1 MDTKYQRTEN
11 GFDWKNLTLFLITVG
26 AVTLCALMLRPFLP
40 AITGAVVL
48 AIVTQR
54 PYHWMAARQRS
65 ATLAAALTLILV
77 TLCIVAPA
85 IFLAQNL
92 GHHLFAVIRTFQN
105 GTAEQG
111 FQTFLDQFPRIAAA
125 LHYSADNVNLGQALE
140 KSVGFV
146 AAKSAL
152 FLGGSLTAVA
162 QIIIMLF
169 LLFFLYRDGDRGLSA
184 LRSILPLN
192 ANEMDYLLSRVAD
205 TIRATFLGRF
215 VVVGTQG
222 VVAGITFASLG
233 IAGATV
239 LGIMTALCSVVP
251 SFGAFVVWLP
261 VAIYLGITHHWLRAV
276 ILVAIGSLIIST
288 MDNFLYPVLVG
299 TRLRLHTVPI
309 FLSLLGGI
317 VLFGISGL
325 VLGPIVFSVT
335 ESLLLIW
342 GAKVRADTTAPDGA
356 L

>member
-1 MDTKYQRTEN
+1 M
-11 GFDWKNLTLFLITVG
+11 
-26 AVTLCALMLRPFLP
+26 
-40 AITGAVVL
+40 
-48 AIVTQR
+48 
-54 PYHWMAARQRS
+54 
-65 ATLAAALTLILV
+65 
-77 TLCIVAPA
+77 
-85 IFLAQNL
+85 
-92 GHHLFAVIRTFQN
+92 
-105 GTAEQG
+105 
-111 FQTFLDQFPRIAAA
+111 
-125 LHYSADNVNLGQALE
+125 
-140 KSVGFV
+140 GFV

-342 GAKVRADTTAPDGA
+342 GAKVRADTTAPDRA

>member
-1 MDTKYQRTEN
+1 MDTKYQRTGN
-11 GFDWKNLTLFLITVG
+11 GFDWKSLTLFLITVG
-26 AVTLCALMLRPFLP
+26 AVSVCTLMLRPFLP
-40 AITGAVVL
+40 AITGAMVL
-48 AIVTQR
+48 SIVTQR
-54 PYHWMAARQRS
+54 PYQWMAARQRS
-65 ATLAAALTLILV
+65 ATLAASVSLILV
-77 TLCIVAPA
+77 TLCIIVPA
-85 IFLAQNL
+85 IFLGRNL
-92 GHHLFAVIRTFQN
+92 GHHLLAVIRTFQN
-105 GTAEQG
+105 GTAEQR

-125 LHYSADNVNLGQALE
+125 LHYSADNVNLRQALE
-140 KSVGFV
+140 KGAGFV

-192 ANEMDYLLSRVAD
+192 ADEMDYLLSRVAD

-215 VVVGTQG
+215 VVAGAQG

-233 IAGATV
+233 ISGAAV
-239 LGIMTALCSVVP
+239 LGIMTALFAVVP

-288 MDNFLYPVLVG
+288 MDNFLYPILVG
-299 TRLRLHTVPI
+299 NRLRLHTVPI

-317 VLFGISGL
+317 WLFGISGL
-325 VLGPIVFSVT
+325 VLGPFVFTLT

-342 GAKVRADTTAPDGA
+342 QGKVTADTTEVNRAV
-356 L
+356 